1 MHVTNHTAMRL
12 ETNLY
17 QPTEGDTLQI
27 CVILDTTPTGSPNL
41 TVQIVVTV
49 QLQEGTASMLRK

>member
-1 MHVTNHTAMRL
+1 MQVTNHTAMRL

-17 QPTEGDTLQI
+17 QPTEGDTLQV
-27 CVILDTTPTGSPNL
+27 CVILDTPTGSPTL